1 VKTIQLGKQEESRFY
16 ELYVENGSVFY
27 RYNDPRL
34 QQGKFEQFEIDLP
47 QKERTWLTNPKAVA
61 DNKLLS
67 GLLVKLQ
74 QDENEKFKILQRK
87 VKTTHDEI
95 MNIRT
100 AATVARAAGRFVRPV
115 KTGRDDDTISTL
127 SSDSSRTNTTTGSF
141 VEEAGRSRSNSS
153 LLPPFSPTP
162 SHDGD
167 MDDELTKEGVLEL
180 SLDDGIV
187 SEADHDPAPSSE
199 ETEAQKQAIYAELQA
214 IVTLLAGLKGNK
226 PQIERVREALE
237 RAIEKTGRRAD
248 VPEPT
253 VEAPAAGAGTG
264 TGAASIPEDENLSPA
279 EQIQKNIDVLEQVQV
294 KLKNLLKNHA
304 DKMDNDLYLT
314 LENLVSAVG
323 DSIVE
328 AKNTLKTQEYKKFG
342 QGLATEQHSP
352 NTPQGPNT
360 ASGGHGDDE
369 KDQRF
374 DVPR

>member
-16 ELYVENGSVFY
+16 ELYVANGSVFY

-34 QQGKFEQFEIDLP
+34 RQGKFEQFEIGLLT

-115 KTGRDDDTISTL
+115 KTRRDDDTISTL
-127 SSDSSRTNTTTGSF
+127 SSDSSRTNATTGSF
-141 VEEAGRSRSNSS
+141 VEKAGRSRSNSS
-153 LLPPFSPTP
+153 SLPPFILPSP
-162 SHDGD
+162 SHDGG
-167 MDDELTKEGVLEL
+167 MDDELTEEGVSEL
-180 SLDDGIV
+180 SSDDGIV
-187 SEADHDPAPSSE
+187 LEANPDSMLSPE
-199 ETEAQKQAIYAELQA
+199 ETEAQKQAIYAELQT
-214 IVTLLAGLKGNK
+214 IVMLLAGLKGNK
-226 PQIERVREALE
+226 PQIERVREALAH
-237 RAIEKTGRRAD
+237 AIEKTGRRAD

-253 VEAPAAGAGTG
+253 VEAPAAGAGKG

-279 EQIQKNIDVLEQVQV
+279 EQIQKNIDVLEQVKV
-294 KLKNLLKNHA
+294 KLENLFKNNA
-304 DKMDNDLYLT
+304 DKMDHDLYLT

-328 AKNTLKTQEYKKFG
+328 ARNTLKTQEYKKAG
-342 QGLATEQHSP
+342 QGLATP
-352 NTPQGPNT
+352 FNTPQGPNT